1 MPVRYLWRRMDTTFR
16 RFRNKHG
23 EVWQIGWYRSPFWTA
38 PEEGGPPFRRVT
50 VVCLSVR
57 TGRRQSLP
65 LGPGAPG
72 PEAFREVVAQ
82 AARTWRLR
90 PERIQVG
97 DPRIAEDLSALL
109 SGEKVAVEARDDLPD
124 LRVLLEGEAAFARDT
139 APPTALSAPGLT
151 VERMAAFAR
160 AAARFG
166 EAAPWRHLGRGDMLL
181 LESAGLPEELQW
193 AWVLGPPHSEGGIL
207 FRPELEESSGED
219 SGSEYPSTEEE
230 SDWEDD
236 WGDEPVD
243 LEEADEWDMEP
254 WEDELPATPGCWRI
268 TLVPPSELP
277 PEDIELWMEHDLAL
291 AGSTAYPLALRT
303 GPEGDERPD
312 ARLLAW
318 FEAIL
323 AALAATTEE
332 EMDTGRWEKE
342 VATADGP
349 VRLVLSLP
357 DVLEPPFTDIF
368 PLDAD
373 DDRPEAERRAEDL
386 ADEANESWGRR
397 QIHLARRAVA
407 LWPDCFDGWLVLA
420 HRALDLESAR
430 DLYAEAV
437 AAAERLM
444 PGIGKG
450 EAGPR
455 DEDEEP
461 WLFPWIWA
469 RIGLAKSLWS
479 LGSREEAVGHFQRIL
494 AVDPSDHERVRYLL
508 VHALLALGW
517 NDEAGDLLA
526 WYAED
531 GADWL
536 YTRALLTFRQE
547 GDSPSAR
554 RQMAAALQADRPVAR
569 QLLGLAPP
577 EEDEAESHTVLFQDV
592 WADTPGALEALR
604 AQSAASAAEAKARKA
619 KKKVE
624 KKKRKRR

>member
-1 MPVRYLWRRMDTTFR
+1 MDTI
-16 RFRNKHG
+16 FRNYRGKKD
-23 EVWQIGWYRSPFWTA
+23 EIWQLGWYRSPFWTA
-38 PEEGGPPFRRVT
+38 AEAGGPPLRPGI

-57 TGRRQSLP
+57 TGRRQSSP
-65 LGPGAPG
+65 PAPGEPG
-72 PEAFREVVAQ
+72 PEAFRQVVAQ
-82 AARTWRLR
+82 AARIWRLR
-90 PERIQVG
+90 PERIEVA
-97 DPRIAEDLSALL
+97 DPRIAEDLDALL
-109 SGEKVAVEARDDLPD
+109 SGEKITVEARHDLPE
-124 LRVLLEGEAAFARDT
+124 LRALLEERAALARED
-139 APPTALSAPGLT
+139 APPAALSAPGLT

-160 AAARFG
+160 AAARFA
-166 EAAPWRHLGRGDMLL
+166 EAAPWRHLGRGDLLL
-181 LESAGLPEELQW
+181 LESAHLPEELQC
-193 AWVLGPPHSEGGIL
+193 AWVLGPPHSTGGVL
-207 FRPELEESSGED
+207 FRPELEEGSGRG
-219 SGSEYPSTEEE
+219 SGSEYPSSEEE
-230 SDWEDD
+230 SAWEDD
-236 WGDEPVD
+236 WGDEPD
-243 LEEADEWDMEP
+243 WEEADEWDMEA
-254 WEDELPATPGCWRI
+254 WENGMPSDLGCWKI
-268 TLVPPSELP
+268 ILAPPSELP
-277 PEDIELWMEHDLAL
+277 PEDVELWMEHDLAL

-312 ARLLAW
+312 ARLLSW
-318 FEAIL
+318 FEAVL
-323 AALAATTEE
+323 DALASTTEE
-332 EMDTGRWEKE
+332 EMDKGRWEKE
-342 VATADGP
+342 VATVDGP

-357 DVLEPPFTDIF
+357 DVLDPPLAESLF
-368 PLDAD
+368 LDDD
-373 DDRPEAERRAEDL
+373 DDRAEEERLAEDL

-407 LWPDCFDGWLVLA
+407 LWPDCIDGWLVLA

-450 EAGPR
+450 EAGPG
-455 DEDEEP
+455 DEDEQP

-469 RIGLAKSLWS
+469 RVGLAKSLWS

-494 AVDPSDHERVRYLL
+494 AVDPNDHERVRYLL
-508 VHALLALGW
+508 VHALLALGR

-554 RQMAAALQADRPVAR
+554 RQMAAALQADRQADRNTAR

-577 EEDEAESHTVLFQDV
+577 EKGGEESYAVLFQDV

-604 AQSAASAAEAKARKA
+604 AQSAACAAEAKARKA
-619 KKKVE
+619 KRKTE
-624 KKKRKRR
+624 KKKRKKRRR